1 MSPHIEYDHHIRV
14 DRPELVPRGYEP
26 ADEPSWLRC
35 RVLAFPTTAYHD
47 DVLQARPVTPA
58 PGFGLV
64 AVAPAA
70 RTGREEREEREE
82 VVGILDVSVAGAL
95 ATIDTVAVHPD
106 HRRRGIGR
114 RLLAEAR
121 ARLRT
126 AGIPVLDARA
136 RDDPDTLAW
145 YRAQGFVESDHYL
158 HVYADHRVDPGEP
171 DRAVGTP
178 APGLRPVT
186 VFAHA
191 DLEREAELR
200 RGFRRV
206 HVCRRFSMA
215 P

>member
-1 MSPHIEYDHHIRV
+1 M
-14 DRPELVPRGYEP
+14 RGYEA

-35 RVLAFPTTAYHD
+35 RVLAFLTTAYHD
-47 DVLQARPVTPA
+47 DVLRARPATPP

-64 AVAPAA
+64 AVEPEA
-70 RTGREEREEREE
+70 RTGRGK
-82 VVGILDVSVAGAL
+82 VLGILDVSVDGDL

-106 HRRRGIGR
+106 HRRRGLGR
-114 RLLAEAR
+114 QLLAEAR
-121 ARLRT
+121 TRLRA
-126 AGIPVLDARA
+126 AGVPALDAWT

-145 YRAQGFVESDHYL
+145 YRSQGFVESDHYL
-158 HVYADHRVDPGEP
+158 HVYANRYVDPGEP
-171 DRAVGTP
+171 DRAVRTP
-178 APGLRPVT
+178 ASGLRPVA

-191 DLEREAELR
+191 DLDREAELR